1 MWLLVWV
8 WVQYTVRD
16 WTEFWVP
23 LARTFKRQN
32 NSYFEE
38 DLYDQSGGP
47 CSLKLA
53 YTPCT
58 SRTTCP
64 QKNWELTFELKKY
77 ICITATLIN
86 LHWLPVKSHITYK
99 ILFLTHKSFSALG
112 PQSDLLHSYTQ
123 SWMLQSSAMD
133 LLSFPCS
140 NLHTFGDRAFSVAPT
155 LWNSL
160 PSKLCSAPSTDLF
173 QKLLKTHLFPVVC
186 LYSFIKHSGLPWT
199 ALYKSKLYYYYKK
212 WKGKK
217 KETGCIPHLPKLFG
231 FLEGFQASLKH

>member
-1 MWLLVWV
+1 MSTKELGINV
-8 WVQYTVRD
+8 
-16 WTEFWVP
+16 WTEKIYMDHRHPHKPP
-23 LARTFKRQN
+23 LAPSQVTYYLQDPFSHSQI
-32 NSYFEE
+32 
-38 DLYDQSGGP
+38 LQCSGP
-47 CSLKLA
+47 SVWPAAQL
-53 YTPCT
+53 
-58 SRTTCP
+58 
-64 QKNWELTFELKKY
+64 
-77 ICITATLIN
+77 
-86 LHWLPVKSHITYK
+86 
-99 ILFLTHKSFSALG
+99 
-112 PQSDLLHSYTQ
+112 Q

-140 NLHTFGDRAFSVAPT
+140 NLHTFGDRAFSVVPP

-160 PSKLCSAPSTDLF
+160 PSKFCSAQSTDLF
-173 QKLLKTHLFPVVC
+173 QKLLKTHLFPLVC